1 MKVFGYR
8 GWAVLTALSV
18 MMCISMS
25 LPIYGASVVNTYM
38 ATALDWNR
46 KTLGLLT
53 SVNMVTAALLNPVA
67 ANIVGRIGI
76 RRSLVIGC
84 LTMVAGGAWLATV
97 ATQPWEAVVAFSVL
111 MGMTSAFSGIIPCQA
126 GVAAWFVRRRT
137 LAISVLFAVVGAA
150 SFAVISLIGAVVES
164 AGGWRSGWWVF
175 VGAGVVG
182 LLTSLLFV
190 RNAPTGEDAQS
201 SELHW
206 DKAHEAQTTR
216 ELSLSK
222 VVRSPLLWGVAFAM
236 LAIASGSAFMIAHS
250 QVYLR
255 GIGISAA
262 AAAFAMPLVSAAMV
276 LGNLGFNLLAA
287 STDLRRAQ
295 IIAMGVFVLGFI
307 ALANLHTANLTTAYL
322 AVGLVGAGFG
332 AGQVGVMGML
342 GHYWSTRLFPM
353 LTAIVMLIQTV
364 GGCLVAILA
373 GAYFDA
379 HQTYLPVI
387 SVIVALNVLA
397 ILGLW
402 AMAPQR
408 KQHKVEPRSTS
419 V

>member
-1 MKVFGYR
+1 M
-8 GWAVLTALSV
+8 LTALSV

-38 ATALDWNR
+38 ATALGWNR
-46 KTLGLLT
+46 QTLGLLT
-53 SVNMVTAALLNPVA
+53 SVNMVMVALLSPLA
-67 ANIVGRIGI
+67 ANVVGRIGI
-76 RRSLVIGC
+76 RKSLLIGC
-84 LTMVAGGAWLATV
+84 LTMMAGGAWLATL
-97 ATQPWEAVVAFSVL
+97 ATQPWEAIVAFSVL